1 MKTWTNPVATTQQFA
16 ANDYVSACTF
26 TLTCDVPLLDGW
38 KQYTIYMDQP
48 YPICTELVP
57 ANEDGTPQYLT
68 QTTYKPCAAPHT
80 DMSTNGAFFPVTF
93 TEGAT
98 YENGIQQLP
107 EPIECWG
114 WAVFCEH
121 DHGGVPH
128 IVDGHCTLSNVMTDA
143 NKS

>member
-26 TLTCDVPLLDGW
+26 TLTCDVPLQGDFY
-38 KQYTIYMDQP
+38 QYTIYMDQP
-48 YPICTELVP
+48 YPICTKVVP

-80 DMSTNGAFFPVTF
+80 GMSTNGAFFPVTF

-98 YENGIQQLP
+98 PSGIKKLEN
-107 EPIECWG
+107 PIECWG
-114 WAVFCEH
+114 WAVFCDCDDH
-121 DHGGVPH
+121 DVPH

>member
-1 MKTWTNPVATTQQFA
+1 MKTWTNPIAVTQKFA

-26 TLTCDVPLLDGW
+26 TLTCDVPLEEGFY
-38 KQYTIYMDQP
+38 QYTIYMDKP
-48 YPICTELVP
+48 YPICGGEGKT
-57 ANEDGTPQYLT
+57 AGYLT
-68 QTTYKPCAAPHT
+68 QTTYKPCGAPHT
-80 DMSTNGAFFPVTF
+80 GMSTNGEFFPVTF

-98 YENGIQQLP
+98 YDNGIQKLS

-121 DHGGVPH
+121 DHDGVPH
-128 IVDGHCTLSNVMTDA
+128 VIDGHNTMSNVMEDA